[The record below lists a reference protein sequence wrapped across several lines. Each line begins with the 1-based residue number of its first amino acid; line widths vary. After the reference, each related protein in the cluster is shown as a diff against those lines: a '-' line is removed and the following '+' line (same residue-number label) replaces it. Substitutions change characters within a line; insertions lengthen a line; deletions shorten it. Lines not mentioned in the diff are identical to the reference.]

1 MWGAGIVRKTRACE
15 WRARRRSSARLPCGL
30 WDDGFAAQRLGK
42 SPTRSLRQLRED
54 FTRIE
59 WAFRIIS
66 TAARSAALVEEE
78 RSYGRI
84 FGQADGAI
92 VGVCGLTGLSEAL
105 QKVRANGPV
114 GLVERNG
121 VRVDRIEN
129 GESAFG
135 SVCFG
140 NCSSVS
146 DPCAEG
152 GRYTEQLFV
161 EQNDGR
167 PIDAAGMC
175 ALGVYG
181 LDGRFELESPDAL
194 LLEGCGQ
201 MTFGFFYQRK
211 RPVLWVLLG
220 KRDVSAVRASSRG
233 AAPFAMEHESEQTLH
248 FSFAGHELQKDARE
262 PQGFFGQVA
271 TAVVGAHHVVPADA
285 ERSVNRF

>member
-114 GLVERNG
+114 GLV
-121 VRVDRIEN
+121 VRHSVQGDRIEN
-129 GESAFG
+129 DEACFG
-135 SVCFG
+135 SVRFG
-140 NCSSVS
+140 DRGGVS
-146 DPCAEG
+146 GSCAER
-152 GRYTEQLFV
+152 GRHAQELFV
-161 EQNDGR
+161 EQNDGC
-167 PIDAAGMC
+167 PIDAAGTC
-175 ALGVYG
+175 ALSLYG
-181 LDGRFELESPDAL
+181 LDGGFELESPDASL
-194 LLEGCGQ
+194 FESFSQ
-201 MTFGFFYQRK
+201 MTFGFFHQRK
-211 RPVLWVLLG
+211 RPVIWVLLG
-220 KRDVSAVRASSRG
+220 KRNVSAVRASSRG
-233 AAPFAMEHESEQTLH
+233 TPRCAMEHES
-248 FSFAGHELQKDARE
+248 
-262 PQGFFGQVA
+262 
-271 TAVVGAHHVVPADA
+271 
-285 ERSVNRF
+285 